1 MPHVWQRCDD
11 CSCTLPYHV
20 TPRPLKSFFLGYICK
35 HMRRQFSHRLS
46 YNRFVERQAKVEL
59 HLLLFLQ
66 TCALGKC
73 TGISI
78 IDSTPLVSSHI
89 QRADRHRMMKRMGTQ
104 GQMHDGMVLRLQA
117 AHRNQR
123 LWRDNTMG
131 PYAGQCQR
139 PWIVEKQW
147 LHLKAVWKDI
157 RWQGCIS
164 QELLRKPLTT
174 NSRMY
179 VTLSIQGAVRLTTSR
194 QIWLPDLLHIIWCP
208 RNHQWISTLLI
219 KAGLSHRLL
228 IPNSDSLV

>member
-1 MPHVWQRCDD
+1 MPHVWQRGDD
-11 CSCTLPYHV
+11 CSCALPYHV

-46 YNRFVERQAKVEL
+46 YNRFVGRQAKVEL

-89 QRADRHRMMKRMGTQ
+89 QRADRYRMMKRMDGQ
-104 GQMHDGMVLRLQA
+104 GQMNDGMVLRLQA
-117 AHRNQR
+117 SHRN
-123 LWRDNTMG
+123 
-131 PYAGQCQR
+131 QR

-179 VTLSIQGAVRLTTSR
+179 VTLSIQGTARLTTSR

-208 RNHQWISTLLI
+208 RNHQ
-219 KAGLSHRLL
+219 
-228 IPNSDSLV
+228 